1 MDFCAYNMLFSI
13 GLSFLFLVKNV
24 SMLSVRG
31 SSWTM
36 AAWIQWLS
44 SKLTFLVNL
53 RLRLRGFLLVF
64 FLKKKIQRR
73 LRDSE
78 SDGLSYQVS
87 ACARG
92 IPSRRFARGL
102 WLPNNLTQISSTS
115 SLDWV
120 RTIGS
125 IYDNLGCLYINFECF
140 VCSMRKHMPFDNWHQ
155 TM

>member
-1 MDFCAYNMLFSI
+1 MNDGCLN
-13 GLSFLFLVKNV
+13 
-24 SMLSVRG
+24 SVVVIKVNISG
-31 SSWTM
+31 QLKIKTSW
-36 AAWIQWLS
+36 
-44 SKLTFLVNL
+44 
-53 RLRLRGFLLVF
+53 LLACF
-64 FLKKKIQRR
+64 FFKKKIQRR

-140 VCSMRKHMPFDNWHQ
+140 VCSMRKHMPFDN
-155 TM
+155 